1 MAWFR
6 FSPPASPPEAD
17 IWRLQAL
24 FTNFR
29 RILKL
34 NNAALALMGEMEQAL
49 GGEYIFDQTFLINSV
64 RRVATQVHHS
74 VYCLNALTG
83 NAHVPL
89 YDRHEDI
96 LGTLNAILAGQT
108 EDTPLTLPLAEVGWE
123 LESVVGI
130 EPVCLAELGR
140 HSGLPVAEG
149 VVLLASAVDALRT
162 PDKHALAEQA
172 LAEAMAAW
180 APRDGDREM
189 TRVIGIGEPTDET
202 PEPADLF
209 TLTMPKA
216 ATAREVAS
224 AIRKAMVQADRRPL
238 LCVIVVCDPG
248 GVAGVV
254 RTQDD
259 AAPGQA
265 RIEAWAYDVGTGKDT
280 YLVRRAHPSTLT
292 ASILGVRPP
301 GTRFEDGLRATDQG
315 PARSRRGSALVLPSV
330 LTALTE
336 TAMVLERMLG
346 ATVEMRWSGGLAP
359 RILRARPL
367 PVKKTTDV
375 DVAACLARAT
385 VLCQGG
391 QPVQS
396 GVAAG
401 QVVHVREDSHPGAF
415 PLGAVAVA
423 RAASPRL
430 APILRR
436 AAAIVTEQGSAAGH
450 LATVARE
457 LRLPAA
463 FGAPEALLRIP
474 NGAEVTVDA
483 TEGRIYA
490 GVFDELLR
498 FSAEGGLI
506 PSDPEYRTLRRL
518 LRFIMPLHLTDPEA
532 PEFSPE
538 GCRTMHDLLHY
549 CHERAVDELAHF
561 QDRRPELGA
570 IRSRRLRLD
579 LPLAVRVLD
588 IGRGLD
594 SAAGGHPGPE
604 DVRSLPFI
612 HFLRG
617 LTQPRAWNA
626 ESARLGL
633 GDIVAS
639 LPQTTR
645 LLQAGADTLEESLAV
660 IDQDYLNLSLRTGYH
675 FSVVDALIGP
685 DQSRNHVSFRF
696 GGGAAGGKGRERRA
710 RFVSGVLERMDFQVT
725 RTADLVAGRLK
736 LVDAEDMHEALRT
749 LGCLTA
755 FCRQQDTAMRSDAD
769 VDRLAAAFDALRAPR
784 PDTEEA

>member
-6 FSPPASPPEAD
+6 FSSASPPEAD

-34 NNAALALMGEMEQAL
+34 NNAALSLMAEMEQTL

-83 NAHVPL
+83 NAHAPL
-89 YDRHEDI
+89 YDRHENI
-96 LGTLNAILAGQT
+96 LGILNAILAGQS
-108 EDTPLTLPLAEVGWE
+108 EDTPLALSLAEVGWE
-123 LESVVGI
+123 LESVAGI

-140 HSGLPVAEG
+140 HAGLPVAEG
-149 VVLLASAVDALRT
+149 VVLLAPGVDALRT
-162 PDKHALAEQA
+162 PDKYPLAEQA
-172 LAEAMAAW
+172 LAEVLAAW

-189 TRVIGIGEPTDET
+189 TRIIGIGESTDEM
-202 PEPADLF
+202 PESADLF

-216 ATAREVAS
+216 ATAREVAA
-224 AIRKAMVQADRRPL
+224 AIRKAMAQAERRPL
-238 LCVIVVCDPG
+238 CVLVMRDPG

-280 YLVRRAHPSTLT
+280 YLVRRAHPCTLT
-292 ASILGVRPP
+292 ASTLGVRPP

-315 PARSRRGSALVLPSV
+315 PGRPRRGSALVLPSV

-346 ATVEMRWSGGLAP
+346 AAVEMRWSGGLAP
-359 RILRARPL
+359 RVLRARPL
-367 PVKKTTDV
+367 PVKKTTGV

-401 QVVHVREDSHPGAF
+401 QAAHVREDSNPGAF

-423 RAASPRL
+423 RTASPRL

-457 LRLPAA
+457 LRLPAV
-463 FGAPEALLRIP
+463 FGAPEALRRIP
-474 NGAEVTVDA
+474 HGTEITVDA
-483 TEGRIYA
+483 AEGRVYA
-490 GVFDELLR
+490 GVLDELLR

-532 PEFSPE
+532 AEFSPE

-594 SAAGGHPGPE
+594 SAAGDHPGPE

-617 LTQPRAWNA
+617 LTQSRAWDA
-626 ESARLGL
+626 EGARLGL

-710 RFVSGVLERMDFQVT
+710 RFVGGVLERMDFRVT
-725 RTADLVAGRLK
+725 RTGDLVAGRLK

-769 VDRLAAAFDALRAPR
+769 VDRLAAAFDAIRAPR
-784 PDTEEA
+784 SDTEEA

>member
-6 FSPPASPPEAD
+6 SSTAKPPEAN

-34 NNAALALMGEMEQAL
+34 NNAALALMADMEQAL

-64 RRVATQVHHS
+64 RRIATKVHHS

-96 LGTLNAILAGQT
+96 LGILNAILAGQT

-149 VVLLASAVDALRT
+149 VVLLAPGVDALRA
-162 PDKHALAEQA
+162 PDTYPRAEQA

-180 APRDGDREM
+180 SPRDGDREM

-202 PEPADLF
+202 PESADLF

-216 ATAREVAS
+216 TAREVTA
-224 AIRKAMVQADRRPL
+224 AIRKAMAQADGLP
-238 LCVIVVCDPG
+238 LCVLVLRDSG

-254 RTQDD
+254 RTRDD

-280 YLVRRAHPSTLT
+280 YLVRRAHPCTLT
-292 ASILGVRPP
+292 ESILGVRPP
-301 GTRFEDGLRATDQG
+301 GSRFEDGLHATDQG
-315 PARSRRGSALVLPSV
+315 PTRSRRGSALVLPSV

-346 ATVEMRWSGGLAP
+346 AAVEMRWSGGLAP
-359 RILRARPL
+359 RVLRARPL
-367 PVKKTTDV
+367 PVKKTTDL
-375 DVAACLARAT
+375 DVTTCLTRAT
-385 VLCQGG
+385 LLCQGG

-401 QVVHVREDSHPGAF
+401 QAVHVREDSHPGAF
-415 PLGAVAVA
+415 PLGAVAVT

-457 LRLPAA
+457 LRLPAV

-474 NGAEVTVDA
+474 NGAEITVDA
-483 TEGRIYA
+483 TEGKIYA
-490 GVFDELLR
+490 GVLDELLR

-532 PEFSPE
+532 LEFSPE
-538 GCRTMHDLLHY
+538 GCRTMHDILHY

-561 QDRRPELGA
+561 QDRRPELGT

-594 SAAGGHPGPE
+594 ATAGDHPGPE
-604 DVRSLPFI
+604 DVRSLPLI

-617 LTQPRAWNA
+617 LTQPRAWDA
-626 ESARLGL
+626 EAGSLGL
-633 GDIVAS
+633 GDIIAS

-645 LLQAGADTLEESLAV
+645 LLQAGAEALEESLAV

-685 DQSRNHVSFRF
+685 DQTRNHVSFRF

-736 LVDAEDMHEALRT
+736 LVEPEDMHAALRT

-769 VDRLAAAFDALRAPR
+769 VDRLAAAFDALRAPG
-784 PDTEEA
+784 PFQSDTEEA